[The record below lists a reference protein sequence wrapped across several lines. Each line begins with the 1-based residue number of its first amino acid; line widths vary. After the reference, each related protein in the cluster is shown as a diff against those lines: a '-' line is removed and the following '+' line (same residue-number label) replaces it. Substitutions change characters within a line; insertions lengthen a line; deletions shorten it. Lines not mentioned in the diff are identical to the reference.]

1 LSSFAGASPVVT
13 APVGR
18 RSLRNAAR
26 LAYERVVEQARAP
39 VFFVAFGVPDT
50 LDGRFELVCLHAFF
64 YLHRLKSLRP
74 EASRLA
80 QAFFDTMFADL
91 DNALRELGTGD
102 LRVGRE
108 VKRMAQG
115 FYGRIRAY
123 EEGIAADDS
132 VLCAALGRNLFGTV
146 AASPAQRD
154 AMARYVRRAVDD
166 LGLQETADLLA
177 GHVRFSAPQALVP
190 APAACMP

>member
-1 LSSFAGASPVVT
+1 LSTFAGASPVVMA
-13 APVGR
+13 APGR
-18 RSLRNAAR
+18 RSRRNASR
-26 LAYERVVEQARAP
+26 LAYERVVEQARTP

-64 YLHRLKSLRP
+64 YLYRLKSLRP
-74 EASRLA
+74 EATRLA

-123 EEGIAADDS
+123 EDGIAADDS
-132 VLCAALGRNLFGTV
+132 VLCAALGRNLFGT
-146 AASPAQRD
+146 AAAGPAQLD
-154 AMARYVRRAVDD
+154 AMARYVRHSVDD
-166 LGLQETADLLA
+166 LCLQKAADLLA
-177 GHVRFSAPQALVP
+177 GQVRFLAPQAL
-190 APAACMP
+190 APALFACAL